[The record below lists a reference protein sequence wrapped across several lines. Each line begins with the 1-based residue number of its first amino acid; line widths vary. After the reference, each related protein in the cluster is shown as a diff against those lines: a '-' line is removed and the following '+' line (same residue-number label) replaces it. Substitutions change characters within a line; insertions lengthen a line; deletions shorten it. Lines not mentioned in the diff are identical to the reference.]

1 MKVAV
6 MGAGAVG
13 GYFGGI
19 LAKSVV
25 DVTLIAR
32 GKHLQAMK
40 EKGLFVK
47 SYKGDFKAKVRATSD
62 PREVGPV
69 DLILFTVKSYDT
81 EEAIQLCFPMI
92 QEKTTIL
99 SLQNGIDND
108 EKIAKSV
115 GWEKILG
122 GVAYIG
128 VSLEEP
134 GVIRHSAV
142 GKIAMGELDGRVTD
156 RVKEIAEMFSKA
168 EIPLEVSGE
177 IVKLKWEKLVWNAAF
192 NALTTIT
199 GATVADVMR
208 DAKLKEIAVDAM
220 HEVIEVAKKSG
231 VELDESTIDDALELS
246 KNVGDFKTSMLQDFE
261 RGRRTEVEALNKIV
275 FERGREV
282 NVRAPINQCF
292 YSLVSFL
299 EKRRRRSF
307 DI

>member
-19 LAKSVV
+19 LAKSGV
-25 DVTLIAR
+25 DVALIAR

-47 SYKGDFKAKVRATSD
+47 SYKGDFKAKVKTTSD
-62 PREVGPV
+62 PRAISPV

-92 QEKTTIL
+92 RENTSVL

-108 EKIAKSV
+108 EKIAKAV
-115 GWEKILG
+115 GWEKVIG

-142 GKIAMGELDGRVTD
+142 GKIAFGELDGRVTD

-168 EIPLEVSGE
+168 EIPFEISGD
-177 IVKLKWEKLVWNAAF
+177 IVKLKWKKLVWNAAF

-199 GATVADVMR
+199 GATVADVMN
-208 DAKLKEIAVDAM
+208 DAKLRDIAVDAM
-220 HEVIEVAKKSG
+220 NEVVEVAQKSG
-231 VELDESTIDDALELS
+231 VELDESVIDDALELS
-246 KNVGDFKTSMLQDFE
+246 KNLGNFKTSMLQDFE
-261 RGRRTEVEALNKIV
+261 RGRKTEVEALNKV
-275 FERGREV
+275 VVEKGRGV
-282 NVRAPINQCF
+282 NVRAPINHCL
-292 YSLVSFL
+292 YSMVSFL
-299 EKRRRRSF
+299 EKRR
-307 DI
+307 